1 MKHEFPQPFAQNYGQ
16 LLKRL
21 KLRGMQPK
29 TIESYSHGVRRAAAH
44 FDYQIDALSKDQLTD
59 YFAGILDQLSWSTLK
74 HDLYGLK
81 FYYAHVL
88 DKPWPGAELTK
99 APKVSRLP
107 DIVTV
112 EQMQRILDATRVL
125 SYRVFFFTLYSMG
138 LRLGEGLQLRVGD
151 IDAERMRVH
160 VRDAKGNR
168 DRLVPLPARTLEVL
182 REFWTVHRNPVLL
195 FPSRHGGL
203 EGAASAT
210 THMDRG
216 GVQQALRQITAKIGL
231 KKELRRIA

>member
-1 MKHEFPQPFAQNYGQ
+1 MRRIITMKHEYPQPFARNYES

-21 KLRGMQPK
+21 KLRGMQP
-29 TIESYSHGVRRAAAH
+29 
-44 FDYQIDALSKDQLTD
+44 
-59 YFAGILDQLSWSTLK
+59 
-74 HDLYGLK
+74 LYGLK

-88 DKPWPGAELTK
+88 DQPWPGAELTK

-112 EQMQRILDATRVL
+112 AQMQQIINATRVL

-151 IDAERMRVH
+151 LDAQQMRVH

-168 DRLVPLPARTLEVL
+168 DRLVPLPTHTLEVL
-182 REFWTVHRNPVLL
+182 RAFWKNTATRCCC
-195 FPSRHGGL
+195 FPAAKKASQTQPAPRRTWIVVGCNKRCAKSR
-203 EGAASAT
+203 
-210 THMDRG
+210 
-216 GVQQALRQITAKIGL
+216 
-231 KKELRRIA
+231 RRSV

>member
-1 MKHEFPQPFAQNYGQ
+1 MKHEFPQPFAQNYER

-29 TIESYSHGVRRAAAH
+29 TIEAYSHGVRRAGAH
-44 FDYQIDALSKDQLTD
+44 FDYQIDDLSKDQLTD
-59 YFAGILDQLSWSTLK
+59 YFAEILEQLSWSTLK

-88 DKPWPGAELTK
+88 GKPWPGAELTK

-112 EQMQRILDATRVL
+112 AQMQRIVDATRAL

-138 LRLGEGLQLRVGD
+138 LRLGEGLQLQVGD
-151 IDAERMRVH
+151 IDADRMRVH

-168 DRLVPLPARTLEVL
+168 DRLVPLPANTLKVL
-182 REFWTVHRNPVLL
+182 REFWSVHRNPELL
-195 FPSRHGGL
+195 FPSRKKGL
-203 EGAASAT
+203 YSGP
-210 THMDRG
+210 
-216 GVQQALRQITAKIGL
+216 
-231 KKELRRIA
+231 RI